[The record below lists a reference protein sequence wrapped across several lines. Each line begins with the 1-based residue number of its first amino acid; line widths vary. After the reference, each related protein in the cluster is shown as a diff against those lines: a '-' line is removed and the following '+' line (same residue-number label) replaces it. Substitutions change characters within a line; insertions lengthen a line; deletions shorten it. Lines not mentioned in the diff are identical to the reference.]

1 MACAAAP
8 SGGATRAAHA
18 LAGRGPTAGPR
29 PVRVGPAGYG
39 SSAVRFPV
47 SAPSRRIHLPLV
59 ASLIGAVVTLLLW
72 VLLVPGID
80 APAHLFQTW
89 LFSHGGFDPYNNYWY
104 AGRYEFVNYSM
115 LYYVLAAQVGQLG
128 VLLPAAAA
136 MTGCFAL
143 ICRREWG
150 AMARGPSITFAVT
163 APFIMMVGGT
173 YPFMAGT
180 GAALAAIALLQRRRT
195 ITFAVAVL
203 ATLAFSP
210 LSFSLLCAVLAGIL
224 LGAARPLRT
233 ARLHRAAFA
242 AVVVVFLIG
251 VFLQRAFPIAG
262 WYPYDPWDAAIVLV
276 FSLAGLWV
284 AGSHAGT
291 RSMRALFAAYLAL
304 NLIAFLL
311 KGPIGT
317 NPSRLFAI
325 AGAPMLW
332 LTANLNPRRP
342 RLVVFPLI
350 ALAVALQVGPKVRD
364 AYSAYENP
372 ASAASYWT
380 PVHQFM
386 RAHAAQLAG
395 YRVEPVAT
403 WGHWE
408 AYYVARWR
416 VPLARGW
423 FRQEDFP
430 QNGSLYNDDM
440 SAARFR
446 AWLRS
451 LGVRYVLLPDA
462 PLDYSSM
469 REAQL
474 LRSGRSGLTVVGRTR
489 HWTFYQLPHPTPIVS
504 APPGRR
510 ALLIS
515 MGQQQMTVWMSGP
528 GAYEVRMRYSPYRR
542 AFPNDVC
549 LRQGPDGMTEV
560 VASVRGYVQ
569 LNIDTDPASVAANAT
584 DTRSSSC

>member
-1 MACAAAP
+1 M
-8 SGGATRAAHA
+8 
-18 LAGRGPTAGPR
+18 
-29 PVRVGPAGYG
+29 
-39 SSAVRFPV
+39 V
-47 SAPSRRIHLPLV
+47 SASVRPSVPVLSRRIHLPLA
-59 ASLIGAVVTLLLW
+59 ASLIGAVATLLLW

-115 LYYVLAAQVGQLG
+115 LYYALAAQVGQLG
-128 VLLPAAAA
+128 VLLPSAAV

-143 ICRREWG
+143 VCRREWG
-150 AMARGPSITFAVT
+150 AVARGPSLTFAVT

-180 GAALAAIALLQRRRT
+180 AAALAAITLLQRRRT
-195 ITFAVAVL
+195 IAFAVAVL

-224 LGAARPLRT
+224 LGTVSPLHAARV
-233 ARLHRAAFA
+233 HRAAFA
-242 AVVVVFLIG
+242 SVVVVFLIG
-251 VFLQRAFPIAG
+251 VFMQRAFPIAG
-262 WYPYDPWDAAIVLV
+262 WYPYDLWDATIVLV

-284 AGSHAGT
+284 AGAHAGT

-311 KGPIGT
+311 KGPIGS

-325 AGAPMLW
+325 AGAPLLW
-332 LTANLNPRRP
+332 LATNLNPRPRP

-372 ASAASYWT
+372 ASAATYWR
-380 PVHQFM
+380 PVHEFM
-386 RAHAAQLAG
+386 RAHAAQVAG
-395 YRVEPVAT
+395 YRVESVAT

-440 SAARFR
+440 SAARFQI
-446 AWLRS
+446 WLRS
-451 LGVRYVLLPDA
+451 LGVRYVMLPDA
-462 PLDYSSM
+462 PLDYSST

-474 LRSGRSGLTVVGRTR
+474 LRSGRSGLTVVGRTP

-504 APPGRR
+504 AQPGRR
-510 ALLIS
+510 AQLVS
-515 MGQQQMTVWMSGP
+515 MGQQQMTVWMD
-528 GAYEVRMRYSPYRR
+528 GAGTYEVRVRYSPYRR
-542 AFPNDVC
+542 AFPDDVC
-549 LRQGPDGMTEV
+549 LQPGPDGMTEI

-584 DTRSSSC
+584 DAGSASC

>member
-1 MACAAAP
+1 VRLSASALPRRIQLPLACA
-8 SGGATRAAHA
+8 
-18 LAGRGPTAGPR
+18 
-29 PVRVGPAGYG
+29 
-39 SSAVRFPV
+39 
-47 SAPSRRIHLPLV
+47 
-59 ASLIGAVVTLLLW
+59 LIGSLVTLLLW

-128 VLLPAAAA
+128 VLLPAAAL

-143 ICRREWG
+143 VCRREWG
-150 AMARGPSITFAVT
+150 VAARGPSITFAVT

-173 YPFMAGT
+173 YPFLAGVAT
-180 GAALAAIALLQRRRT
+180 ALASIVLLQRRRVFA
-195 ITFAVAVL
+195 FAVAVL

-224 LGAARPLRT
+224 LGQASPLRS
-233 ARLHRAAFA
+233 ARVHRVAFA
-242 AVVVVFLIG
+242 SVVVVFLIG
-251 VFLQRAFPIAG
+251 VFLQRAFPLAG
-262 WYPYDPWDAAIVLV
+262 WYPYDPWDATIVLV

-284 AGSHAGT
+284 AGTHAQT

-311 KGPIGT
+311 KGPIGS

-325 AGAPMLW
+325 AGAPLLW
-332 LTANLNPRRP
+332 LTANLNPRRS
-342 RLVVFPLI
+342 RLIVFPLI
-350 ALAVALQVGPKVRD
+350 ALAIALQVGPKVRD
-364 AYSAYENP
+364 AYSAYQNP
-372 ASAASYWT
+372 ASAAGYWR
-380 PVHQFM
+380 PVGRFLHT
-386 RAHAAQLAG
+386 HAAQVAG
-395 YRVEPVAT
+395 YRVDSVAT

-430 QNGSLYNDDM
+430 QNGSLYSDDM
-440 SAARFR
+440 SPARFQV
-446 AWLRS
+446 WLRS
-451 LGVRYVLLPDA
+451 LGVRYVMLPDA
-462 PLDYSSM
+462 PLDYSSV

-474 LRSGRSGLTVVGRTR
+474 LRSGQSGLVVVGRTR
-489 HWTFYQLPHPTPIVS
+489 HWTFYELPDATPIVT

-510 ALLIS
+510 ALLTS
-515 MGQQQMTVWMSGP
+515 MGQQEMTLWMSGP
-528 GAYEVRMRYSPYRR
+528 GTYTMRVKYSPYRR
-542 AFPNDVC
+542 AFPSDTCV
-549 LRQGPDGMTEV
+549 RPGPDGMTQV
-560 VASVRGYVQ
+560 VATVRGYVQ

-584 DTRSSSC
+584 DSEATSC